1 NRREQLISEL
11 NDMIIKLYHIM
22 SVKIDYNKLMQGEE
36 GVVSYF
42 EIEIIKNKKTGK
54 REPYLDTKKF
64 NNGITEIV
72 TSKLSE
78 IVSSLKELRT
88 NTNKKVDQDLQ

>member
-1 NRREQLISEL
+1 
-11 NDMIIKLYHIM
+11 
-22 SVKIDYNKLMQGEE
+22 MQGEE

-54 REPYLDTKKF
+54 REPYLATNKF
-64 NNGITEIV
+64 NKDITEIV

-78 IVSSLKELRT
+78 IISSLKERT
-88 NTNKKVDQDLQ
+88 NTNKKVDQDLK